1 MKNESDTLSVQNS
14 NTLVQNKIGM
24 EDGVQQDNAS
34 DLEVVVLD
42 TKAKEGSEEVALGC
56 NNDGMYCCSWGR
68 KI

>member
-1 MKNESDTLSVQNS
+1 MKNAVSVQDS
-14 NTLVQNKIGM
+14 NTLVQNKIDM
-24 EDGVQQDNAS
+24 EDGVQEDSAN

-56 NNDGMYCCSWGR
+56 NNDGMYCCSRGR